1 MTQADKTEISNL
13 LASAGAM
20 KHLANE
26 LNAPYNDAK
35 IAEYAVAALKDA
47 KETKEYVLS
56 VLRDNLAL
64 FMDLNNI
71 RIGGGCW
78 GFEDVRKF
86 NKERTVFYTIG
97 NILHIKVRVDDFVQ
111 KPCNECGVALISA
124 KPDDVEVVNVWIENS
139 DTSLSA
145 KKWGYNDS
153 IYHYCS
159 SNDLY
164 FGTYAGADKDTIVK
178 FNPKWIGT
186 AKYWNYIR
194 ECADRTRAKAD
205 IMFKELKFRIAAE
218 IERLKARAN
227 EIEDVREAN
236 AKVGAYVKIA

>member
-1 MTQADKTEISNL
+1 MTQADKTEIENL

-47 KETKEYVLS
+47 KETKGYVLS
-56 VLRDNLAL
+56 VLRDNLGM

-78 GFEDVRKF
+78 GFEDIRRF
-86 NKERTVFYTIG
+86 NKERTVLYTIG
-97 NILHIKVRVDDFVQ
+97 NILHIEVRVDKFVQ

-124 KPDDVEVVNVWIENS
+124 KPDDVFVVNVWIENS
-139 DTSLSA
+139 DTSLKA
-145 KKWGYNDS
+145 EKWGYRDS

-159 SNDLY
+159 SRDLY
-164 FGTYAGADKDTIVK
+164 FGSYAGVDKDTIVK
-178 FNPKWIGT
+178 FNSKGLGT
-186 AKYWNYIR
+186 ARYWNYLR
-194 ECADRTRAKAD
+194 ECADVTRAKAD
-205 IMFKELKFRIAAE
+205 IMLKELRFRIEAE
-218 IERLKARAN
+218 IKRLKARAN
-227 EIEDVREAN
+227 EIEGVREAN
-236 AKVGAYVKIA
+236 AKVGVYVKIA